1 MIILYDANCKDFN
14 NNGIGILKDSLKC
27 EVSEALN
34 GELVLDMEYPITS
47 KYIEFIINENIIKC
61 DAGLEED
68 QLFRIKHVK
77 PNFDTITIYGEHIS
91 YDLADNFLEDVFP
104 QNLNGAACLDW
115 ILSHTLDSHNFN
127 SFSDIQT
134 VSSARYVRK
143 NPIEAIVGDLE
154 NSFVKLWGGE
164 LERNN
169 YTIKML
175 NRRGNDKG
183 YKIRYRKNLTGLDFT
198 IDNSNIVTK
207 IMPQGYNG
215 LFLPEKYIDSPLI
228 NNYPHKKVKV
238 IEFSDVKVKENADEE
253 EGFATAEEAYQELRR
268 LCNLKYSEEN
278 IDKPTVNLKVDF
290 VDLSQTTEYQD
301 YTFLESVSMGDTIR
315 VELDYTQVE
324 VRVIKTTYDALLHR
338 YTKLELGEFKANYIT
353 DSQKDITNTIRKETD
368 TIETSILLQAKQN
381 ATEQLTAALGGYV
394 YKTQNELFIM
404 DTDNPN
410 TAKNVWRWNLN
421 GLGYSKNGI
430 NGPYELAM
438 TQDGRIVADFIT
450 AGQMDVA
457 RIKGLNTLA
466 IVASQI
472 HLEGYTTIN
481 AGFAIDEKGNMICN
495 NATINGGSIIVKS
508 YDRKNPNLVIYD
520 KTGKYSASLTNDW
533 LVLKDGKNE
542 IILNCF
548 KDDSNFGC
556 GINIAQSETQNQVS
570 LSVSHYPNDSA
581 EDASCMNL
589 SAGDLSDT
597 TYGHCSVNAQASPKG
612 LTLLSVSRA
621 KGESPNQVSDSVDIY
636 PDNIYVNSK
645 PAIVSHAGVISL
657 GYTYYTNGTDS
668 NCGYLEIVTTNKG
681 TVAASCWKSDGRL
694 KKDIQESKV
703 DALSV
708 INSILHR
715 TFKWKDNDG
724 TEEIGYIAQ
733 ELENVKSNFVF
744 KVPQR
749 DEDGNILDEVYQ
761 IDETKIIPF
770 ITKAIQELSSE
781 LEEQKAIN
789 KFLLK
794 ELGLEYK
801 YKLSKT
807 GEKVENLIVDVIK
820 DKIKQYDNQS
830 IKFKEYI
837 QEKREIM
844 RKLVK
849 QDDDSTTIILEEAK
863 DEKNS

>member
-154 NSFVKLWGGE
+154 NSFVNLWGGE

-368 TIETSILLQAKQN
+368 TIETSVLLQAKQN

-410 TAKNVWRWNLN
+410 TAKKVWRWNLN

-481 AGFAIDEKGNMICN
+481 AGFAIDEKGNMTCN
-495 NATINGGSIIVKS
+495 NATIKGGTIRLG
-508 YDRKNPNLVIYD
+508 DGTRENPTFIMQG
-520 KTGKYSASLTNDW
+520 T
-533 LVLKDGKNE
+533 DGKQAWMTTDQFFIE
-542 IILNCF
+542 
-548 KDDSNFGC
+548 
-556 GINIAQSETQNQVS
+556 
-570 LSVSHYPNDSA
+570 
-581 EDASCMNL
+581 
-589 SAGDLSDT
+589 GDLGNINLQCDSQL
-597 TYGHCSVNAQASPKG
+597 GIFIGGKNNKGNANLIGDDDAGMIGITHNTPTNGQQRYVDGFVDDNKAWFRVG
-612 LTLLSVSRA
+612 NN
-621 KGESPNQVSDSVDIY
+621 GENKETIIY

-715 TFKWKDNDG
+715 SFKWKDNDG

-807 GEKVENLIVDVIK
+807 GEKVENLIVDALK

-837 QEKREIM
+837 QEKREVM

>member
-154 NSFVKLWGGE
+154 NSFVNLWGGE

-368 TIETSILLQAKQN
+368 TIETSVLLQAKQN

-410 TAKNVWRWNLN
+410 TAKKVWRWNLN

-481 AGFAIDEKGNMICN
+481 AGFAIDEKGNMTCN
-495 NATINGGSIIVKS
+495 NATIKGGTIRLG
-508 YDRKNPNLVIYD
+508 DGTRKNPTFIMQG
-520 KTGKYSASLTNDW
+520 T
-533 LVLKDGKNE
+533 DGKQAWMTTDQFFIE
-542 IILNCF
+542 
-548 KDDSNFGC
+548 
-556 GINIAQSETQNQVS
+556 
-570 LSVSHYPNDSA
+570 
-581 EDASCMNL
+581 
-589 SAGDLSDT
+589 GDLGNINLQCDSQL
-597 TYGHCSVNAQASPKG
+597 GIFIGGKNNKGNANLIGDDDAGMIGITHNTPTNGQQRYVGGFVDDNKAWFRVG
-612 LTLLSVSRA
+612 NN
-621 KGESPNQVSDSVDIY
+621 GENKETIIY

-715 TFKWKDNDG
+715 SFKWKDNEG

-807 GEKVENLIVDVIK
+807 GEKVENLIVDALK

-837 QEKREIM
+837 QEKREVM

>member
-154 NSFVKLWGGE
+154 NSFVNLWGGE

-368 TIETSILLQAKQN
+368 TIETSVLLQAKQN

-394 YKTQNELFIM
+394 YKAQNELFIM

-410 TAKNVWRWNLN
+410 TAKKVWRWNLN

-481 AGFAIDEKGNMICN
+481 AGFAIDEKGNMTCN
-495 NATINGGSIIVKS
+495 NATIKGGTIRLG
-508 YDRKNPNLVIYD
+508 DGTRENPTFIMQG
-520 KTGKYSASLTNDW
+520 T
-533 LVLKDGKNE
+533 DGKQAWMTTDQFFIE
-542 IILNCF
+542 
-548 KDDSNFGC
+548 
-556 GINIAQSETQNQVS
+556 
-570 LSVSHYPNDSA
+570 
-581 EDASCMNL
+581 
-589 SAGDLSDT
+589 GDLGNINLQCDSQL
-597 TYGHCSVNAQASPKG
+597 GIFIGGKNNKGNANLIGDDDAGMIGITHNTSTNGQQRYVDGFVDDNEAWFRVG
-612 LTLLSVSRA
+612 NN
-621 KGESPNQVSDSVDIY
+621 GENKETIIY

-715 TFKWKDNDG
+715 SFKWKDNDG

-807 GEKVENLIVDVIK
+807 GEKVENLIVDALK

-837 QEKREIM
+837 QEKREVM

>member
-47 KYIEFIINENIIKC
+47 KYIKFIINENIIKC

-154 NSFVKLWGGE
+154 NSFVNLWGGE

-368 TIETSILLQAKQN
+368 TIETSVLLQAKQN

-410 TAKNVWRWNLN
+410 TAKKVWRWNLN

-481 AGFAIDEKGNMICN
+481 AGFAIDEKGNMTCN
-495 NATINGGSIIVKS
+495 NATIKGGTIRLG
-508 YDRKNPNLVIYD
+508 DGTRENPTFIMQG
-520 KTGKYSASLTNDW
+520 T
-533 LVLKDGKNE
+533 DGKQAWMTTDQFFIE
-542 IILNCF
+542 
-548 KDDSNFGC
+548 
-556 GINIAQSETQNQVS
+556 
-570 LSVSHYPNDSA
+570 
-581 EDASCMNL
+581 
-589 SAGDLSDT
+589 GDLGNINLQCDSQL
-597 TYGHCSVNAQASPKG
+597 GIFIGGKNNKGNANLIGDDDAGMIGITHNTPTNGQQRYVDGFVDDNEAWFRVG
-612 LTLLSVSRA
+612 NN
-621 KGESPNQVSDSVDIY
+621 GENKETIIY

-715 TFKWKDNDG
+715 SFKWKDNDG

-807 GEKVENLIVDVIK
+807 GEKVENLIVDALK

-837 QEKREIM
+837 QEKREVM

>member
-14 NNGIGILKDSLKC
+14 NNGIRILKDSLKC

-154 NSFVKLWGGE
+154 NSFVNLWGGE

-368 TIETSILLQAKQN
+368 TIETSVLLQAKQN

-410 TAKNVWRWNLN
+410 TAKKVWRWNLN

-481 AGFAIDEKGNMICN
+481 AGFAIDEKGNMTCN
-495 NATINGGSIIVKS
+495 NATIKGGTIRLG
-508 YDRKNPNLVIYD
+508 DGTRENPTFIMQG
-520 KTGKYSASLTNDW
+520 T
-533 LVLKDGKNE
+533 DGKQAWMTTDQFFIE
-542 IILNCF
+542 
-548 KDDSNFGC
+548 
-556 GINIAQSETQNQVS
+556 
-570 LSVSHYPNDSA
+570 
-581 EDASCMNL
+581 
-589 SAGDLSDT
+589 GDLGNINLQCDSQL
-597 TYGHCSVNAQASPKG
+597 GIFIGGKNNKGNANLIGDDDAGMIGITHNTPTNGQQRYVDGFVDDNEAWFRVG
-612 LTLLSVSRA
+612 NN
-621 KGESPNQVSDSVDIY
+621 GENKETIIY

-715 TFKWKDNDG
+715 SFKWKDNDG

-807 GEKVENLIVDVIK
+807 GEKVENLIVDALK

-837 QEKREIM
+837 QEKREVM

>member
-154 NSFVKLWGGE
+154 NSFVNLWGGE

-368 TIETSILLQAKQN
+368 TIETSVLLQAKQN

-410 TAKNVWRWNLN
+410 TAKKVWRWNLN

-481 AGFAIDEKGNMICN
+481 AGFAIDEKGNMTCN
-495 NATINGGSIIVKS
+495 NATIKGGTIRLG
-508 YDRKNPNLVIYD
+508 DGTRENPTFIMQG
-520 KTGKYSASLTNDW
+520 T
-533 LVLKDGKNE
+533 DGKQAWMTTDQFFIE
-542 IILNCF
+542 
-548 KDDSNFGC
+548 
-556 GINIAQSETQNQVS
+556 
-570 LSVSHYPNDSA
+570 
-581 EDASCMNL
+581 
-589 SAGDLSDT
+589 GDLGNINLQCDSQL
-597 TYGHCSVNAQASPKG
+597 GIFIGGKNNKGNADLIGDDDAGMIRITHNTPTNGQQRYVDGFVDDNEAWFRVG
-612 LTLLSVSRA
+612 NN
-621 KGESPNQVSDSVDIY
+621 GENKETIIY

-715 TFKWKDNDG
+715 SFKWKDNDG

-807 GEKVENLIVDVIK
+807 GEKVENLIVDALK

-837 QEKREIM
+837 QEKREVM

>member
-154 NSFVKLWGGE
+154 NSFVNLWGGE

-368 TIETSILLQAKQN
+368 TIETGVLLQAKQN

-410 TAKNVWRWNLN
+410 TAKKVWRWNLN

-481 AGFAIDEKGNMICN
+481 AGFAIDEKGNMTCN
-495 NATINGGSIIVKS
+495 NATIKGGTIRLG
-508 YDRKNPNLVIYD
+508 DGTRENPTFIMQG
-520 KTGKYSASLTNDW
+520 T
-533 LVLKDGKNE
+533 DGKQAWMTTDQFFIE
-542 IILNCF
+542 
-548 KDDSNFGC
+548 
-556 GINIAQSETQNQVS
+556 
-570 LSVSHYPNDSA
+570 
-581 EDASCMNL
+581 
-589 SAGDLSDT
+589 GDLGNINLQCDSQL
-597 TYGHCSVNAQASPKG
+597 GIFIGGKNNKGNANLIGDDDAGMIGITHNTPTNGQQRYVDGFVDDNEAWFRVG
-612 LTLLSVSRA
+612 NN
-621 KGESPNQVSDSVDIY
+621 GENKETIIY

-715 TFKWKDNDG
+715 SFKWKDNDG

-807 GEKVENLIVDVIK
+807 GEKVENLIVDALK

-837 QEKREIM
+837 QEKREVM

>member
-154 NSFVKLWGGE
+154 NSFVNLWGGE

-238 IEFSDVKVKENADEE
+238 IEFSDVKVKENADEK

-368 TIETSILLQAKQN
+368 TIETSVLLQAKQN

-410 TAKNVWRWNLN
+410 TAKKVWRWNLN

-438 TQDGRIVADFIT
+438 TQDGKIVADFIT

-481 AGFAIDEKGNMICN
+481 AGFAIDEKGNMTCN
-495 NATINGGSIIVKS
+495 NATIKGGTIRLG
-508 YDRKNPNLVIYD
+508 DGTRENPTFIMQG
-520 KTGKYSASLTNDW
+520 T
-533 LVLKDGKNE
+533 DGKQAWMTTDQFFIE
-542 IILNCF
+542 
-548 KDDSNFGC
+548 
-556 GINIAQSETQNQVS
+556 
-570 LSVSHYPNDSA
+570 
-581 EDASCMNL
+581 
-589 SAGDLSDT
+589 GDLGNINLQCDSQL
-597 TYGHCSVNAQASPKG
+597 GIFIGGKNNKGNANLIGDDDAGMIGITHNTPTNGQQRYVDGFVDDNEAWFRVG
-612 LTLLSVSRA
+612 NN
-621 KGESPNQVSDSVDIY
+621 GENKETIIY
-636 PDNIYVNSK
+636 PDNIYINSK

-715 TFKWKDNDG
+715 SFKWKDNDG

-807 GEKVENLIVDVIK
+807 GEKVENLIVDALK

-837 QEKREIM
+837 QEKREVM

>member
-77 PNFDTITIYGEHIS
+77 PNLDTIAIYGEHIS

-154 NSFVKLWGGE
+154 NSFVNLWGGE

-368 TIETSILLQAKQN
+368 TIETSVLLQAKQN

-410 TAKNVWRWNLN
+410 TAKKVWRWNLN

-481 AGFAIDEKGNMICN
+481 AGFAIDEKGNMTCN
-495 NATINGGSIIVKS
+495 NATIKGGTIRLG
-508 YDRKNPNLVIYD
+508 DGTRENPTFIMQG
-520 KTGKYSASLTNDW
+520 T
-533 LVLKDGKNE
+533 DGKQAWMTTDQFFIE
-542 IILNCF
+542 
-548 KDDSNFGC
+548 
-556 GINIAQSETQNQVS
+556 
-570 LSVSHYPNDSA
+570 
-581 EDASCMNL
+581 
-589 SAGDLSDT
+589 GDLGNINLQCDSQL
-597 TYGHCSVNAQASPKG
+597 GIFIGGKNNKGNANLIGDDDAGMIGITHNTPTNGQQRYVDGFVDDNEAWFRVG
-612 LTLLSVSRA
+612 NN
-621 KGESPNQVSDSVDIY
+621 GENKETIIY

-645 PAIVSHAGVISL
+645 PAIVSHGGVISL

-715 TFKWKDNDG
+715 SFKWKDNDG

-807 GEKVENLIVDVIK
+807 GEKVENLIVDALK

-837 QEKREIM
+837 QEKREVM

>member
-154 NSFVKLWGGE
+154 NSFVNLWGGE

-368 TIETSILLQAKQN
+368 TIETSVLLQAKQN

-410 TAKNVWRWNLN
+410 TAKKVWRWNLN

-481 AGFAIDEKGNMICN
+481 AGFAIDEKGNMTCN
-495 NATINGGSIIVKS
+495 NATIKGGTIRLG
-508 YDRKNPNLVIYD
+508 DGTRENPTFIMQGTDEKQAWMTTDQFFIEGDLGNINLQCDSQLGIFI
-520 KTGKYSASLTNDW
+520 G
-533 LVLKDGKNE
+533 GKNNKGNANL
-542 IILNCF
+542 IG
-548 KDDSNFGC
+548 DDDAGMI
-556 GINIAQSETQNQVS
+556 GITHNTPTNGQQRYVDGFVDDNEAWFRVGNNGENKETI
-570 LSVSHYPNDSA
+570 
-581 EDASCMNL
+581 
-589 SAGDLSDT
+589 
-597 TYGHCSVNAQASPKG
+597 
-612 LTLLSVSRA
+612 
-621 KGESPNQVSDSVDIY
+621 IY

-715 TFKWKDNDG
+715 SFKWKDNDG

-807 GEKVENLIVDVIK
+807 GEKVENLIVDALK

-837 QEKREIM
+837 QEKREVM

>member
-1 MIILYDANCKDFN
+1 
-14 NNGIGILKDSLKC
+14 
-27 EVSEALN
+27 
-34 GELVLDMEYPITS
+34 
-47 KYIEFIINENIIKC
+47 
-61 DAGLEED
+61 
-68 QLFRIKHVK
+68 
-77 PNFDTITIYGEHIS
+77 
-91 YDLADNFLEDVFP
+91 
-104 QNLNGAACLDW
+104 
-115 ILSHTLDSHNFN
+115 
-127 SFSDIQT
+127 
-134 VSSARYVRK
+134 
-143 NPIEAIVGDLE
+143 
-154 NSFVKLWGGE
+154 
-164 LERNN
+164 
-169 YTIKML
+169 
-175 NRRGNDKG
+175 
-183 YKIRYRKNLTGLDFT
+183 
-198 IDNSNIVTK
+198 
-207 IMPQGYNG
+207 MPQGYNG

-394 YKTQNELFIM
+394 YKTKNELFIM

-410 TAKNVWRWNLN
+410 TAKKVWRWNLN

-533 LVLKDGKNE
+533 LVLQDGKNE

-548 KDDSNFGC
+548 KDDSNSGC
-556 GINIAQSETQNQVS
+556 GINIAQSETQNQAS
-570 LSVSHYPNDSA
+570 LYVSHSPNDSV
-581 EDASCMNL
+581 EDASYMNL

-597 TYGHCSVNAQASPKG
+597 TYGQCSINAQASPKG
-612 LTLLSVSRA
+612 LTLLSVSRV
-621 KGESPNQVSDSVDIY
+621 KGEVPNQVSDSVDIY

-703 DALSV
+703 DALRV

-749 DEDGNILDEVYQ
+749 DENGNILDEVYQ
-761 IDETKIIPF
+761 INETKIIPF

-807 GEKVENLIVDVIK
+807 GEKVENLIVDAIK
-820 DKIKQYDNQS
+820 DKIRQYDNQS

-837 QEKREIM
+837 QEKREVM

>member
-154 NSFVKLWGGE
+154 NSFVNLWGGE

-368 TIETSILLQAKQN
+368 TIETSVLLQAKQN

-410 TAKNVWRWNLN
+410 TAKKVWRWNLN

-481 AGFAIDEKGNMICN
+481 AGFAIDEKGNMTCN
-495 NATINGGSIIVKS
+495 NATIKGGTIRLG
-508 YDRKNPNLVIYD
+508 DGTRENPTFIMQG
-520 KTGKYSASLTNDW
+520 T
-533 LVLKDGKNE
+533 DGKQAWMTTDQFFIE
-542 IILNCF
+542 
-548 KDDSNFGC
+548 
-556 GINIAQSETQNQVS
+556 
-570 LSVSHYPNDSA
+570 
-581 EDASCMNL
+581 
-589 SAGDLSDT
+589 GDLGNINLQCDSQL
-597 TYGHCSVNAQASPKG
+597 GIFIGGKNNKGNANLIGDDDAGMIGITHNTPTNGQQRYVDGFVDDNEAWFRVG
-612 LTLLSVSRA
+612 NN
-621 KGESPNQVSDSVDIY
+621 GENKETIIY

-715 TFKWKDNDG
+715 SFKWKDNDG

-807 GEKVENLIVDVIK
+807 GEKVENLIVDALK

-837 QEKREIM
+837 QEKREVM

>member
-154 NSFVKLWGGE
+154 NSFVNLWGGE

-368 TIETSILLQAKQN
+368 TIETSVLLQAKQN

-410 TAKNVWRWNLN
+410 TAKKVWRWNLN

-450 AGQMDVA
+450 AGQIDVA

-481 AGFAIDEKGNMICN
+481 AGFAIDEKGNMTCN
-495 NATINGGSIIVKS
+495 NATIKGGTIRLG
-508 YDRKNPNLVIYD
+508 DGTRENPTFIMQG
-520 KTGKYSASLTNDW
+520 T
-533 LVLKDGKNE
+533 DGKQAWMTTDQFFIE
-542 IILNCF
+542 
-548 KDDSNFGC
+548 
-556 GINIAQSETQNQVS
+556 
-570 LSVSHYPNDSA
+570 
-581 EDASCMNL
+581 
-589 SAGDLSDT
+589 GDLGNINLQCDSQL
-597 TYGHCSVNAQASPKG
+597 GIFIGGKNNKGNANLIGDDDAGMIGITHNTPTNGQQRYVDGFVDDNEAWFRVG
-612 LTLLSVSRA
+612 NN
-621 KGESPNQVSDSVDIY
+621 GENKETIIY

-715 TFKWKDNDG
+715 SFKWKDNDG

-807 GEKVENLIVDVIK
+807 GEKVENLIVDALK

-837 QEKREIM
+837 QEKREVM

>member
-154 NSFVKLWGGE
+154 NSFVNLWGGE

-368 TIETSILLQAKQN
+368 TIETSVLLQAKQN

-410 TAKNVWRWNLN
+410 TAKKVWRWNLN

-481 AGFAIDEKGNMICN
+481 AGFAIDEKGNMTCN
-495 NATINGGSIIVKS
+495 NATIKGGTIRLG
-508 YDRKNPNLVIYD
+508 DGTRENPTFIMQG
-520 KTGKYSASLTNDW
+520 T
-533 LVLKDGKNE
+533 DGKQAWMTTDQFFIE
-542 IILNCF
+542 
-548 KDDSNFGC
+548 
-556 GINIAQSETQNQVS
+556 
-570 LSVSHYPNDSA
+570 
-581 EDASCMNL
+581 
-589 SAGDLSDT
+589 GDLGNINLQCDSQL
-597 TYGHCSVNAQASPKG
+597 GIFIGGKNNKGNAILIGDDDAGMIGITHNTPTNGQQ
-612 LTLLSVSRA
+612 RY
-621 KGESPNQVSDSVDIY
+621 VDGFVDDNGAWFRVGNNNKETIIY
-636 PDNIYVNSK
+636 SDNIYVNSK

-668 NCGYLEIVTTNKG
+668 NCGYLEIVTTDKG

-715 TFKWKDNDG
+715 SFKWKDNDG

-807 GEKVENLIVDVIK
+807 GEKVENLIVDALK

-837 QEKREIM
+837 QEKREVM

>member
-154 NSFVKLWGGE
+154 NSFVNLWGGE

-353 DSQKDITNTIRKETD
+353 DSQKDITNTIRRETD
-368 TIETSILLQAKQN
+368 TIETSVLLQAKQN

-410 TAKNVWRWNLN
+410 TAKKVWRWNLN

-481 AGFAIDEKGNMICN
+481 AGFAIDEKGNMTCN
-495 NATINGGSIIVKS
+495 NATIKGGTIRLG
-508 YDRKNPNLVIYD
+508 DGTRENPTFIMQG
-520 KTGKYSASLTNDW
+520 T
-533 LVLKDGKNE
+533 DGKQAWMTTDQFFIE
-542 IILNCF
+542 
-548 KDDSNFGC
+548 
-556 GINIAQSETQNQVS
+556 
-570 LSVSHYPNDSA
+570 
-581 EDASCMNL
+581 
-589 SAGDLSDT
+589 GDLGNINLQCDSQL
-597 TYGHCSVNAQASPKG
+597 GIFIGGKNNKGNANLIGDDDAGMIGITHNTPTNGQQRYVDGFVDDNEAWFRVG
-612 LTLLSVSRA
+612 NN
-621 KGESPNQVSDSVDIY
+621 GENKETIIY

-715 TFKWKDNDG
+715 SFKWKDNDG

-807 GEKVENLIVDVIK
+807 GEKVENLIVDALK

-837 QEKREIM
+837 QEKREVM

>member
-154 NSFVKLWGGE
+154 NSFVNLWGGE

-238 IEFSDVKVKENADEE
+238 IEFSDVKVKENADEK

-368 TIETSILLQAKQN
+368 TIETSVLLQAKQN

-410 TAKNVWRWNLN
+410 TAKKVWRWNLN

-481 AGFAIDEKGNMICN
+481 AGFAIDEKGNMTCN
-495 NATINGGSIIVKS
+495 NATIKGGTIRLG
-508 YDRKNPNLVIYD
+508 DGTRENPTFIMQG
-520 KTGKYSASLTNDW
+520 T
-533 LVLKDGKNE
+533 DGKQAWMTTDQFFIE
-542 IILNCF
+542 
-548 KDDSNFGC
+548 
-556 GINIAQSETQNQVS
+556 
-570 LSVSHYPNDSA
+570 
-581 EDASCMNL
+581 
-589 SAGDLSDT
+589 GDLGNINLQCDSQL
-597 TYGHCSVNAQASPKG
+597 GIFIGGKNNKGNANLIGDDDAGMIGITHNTPTNGQQRYVDGFVDDNEAWFRVG
-612 LTLLSVSRA
+612 NN
-621 KGESPNQVSDSVDIY
+621 GENKETIIY
-636 PDNIYVNSK
+636 PDNIYINSK

-715 TFKWKDNDG
+715 SFKWKDNDG

-733 ELENVKSNFVF
+733 ELENVKRNFVF

-807 GEKVENLIVDVIK
+807 GEKVENLIVDALK

-837 QEKREIM
+837 QEKREVM

>member
-154 NSFVKLWGGE
+154 NSFVNLWGGE

-368 TIETSILLQAKQN
+368 TIETSVLLQAKQN

-410 TAKNVWRWNLN
+410 TAKKVWRWNLN

-472 HLEGYTTIN
+472 NLEGYTTIN
-481 AGFAIDEKGNMICN
+481 AGFAIDEKGNMTCN
-495 NATINGGSIIVKS
+495 NATIKGGTIRLG
-508 YDRKNPNLVIYD
+508 DGTRENPTFIMQG
-520 KTGKYSASLTNDW
+520 T
-533 LVLKDGKNE
+533 DGKQAWMTTDQFFIE
-542 IILNCF
+542 
-548 KDDSNFGC
+548 
-556 GINIAQSETQNQVS
+556 
-570 LSVSHYPNDSA
+570 
-581 EDASCMNL
+581 
-589 SAGDLSDT
+589 GDLGNINLQCDSQL
-597 TYGHCSVNAQASPKG
+597 GIFIGGKNNKGNANLIGDDDAGMIGITHNTPTNGQQRYVDGFVDDNEAWFRVG
-612 LTLLSVSRA
+612 NN
-621 KGESPNQVSDSVDIY
+621 GENKETIIY

-715 TFKWKDNDG
+715 SFKWKDNDG

-807 GEKVENLIVDVIK
+807 GEKVENLIVDALK

-837 QEKREIM
+837 QEKREVM

>member
-104 QNLNGAACLDW
+104 QNLNGSACLDW

-154 NSFVKLWGGE
+154 NSFVNLWGGE

-368 TIETSILLQAKQN
+368 TIETSVLLQAKQN

-410 TAKNVWRWNLN
+410 TAKKVWRWNLN

-481 AGFAIDEKGNMICN
+481 AGFAIDEKGNMTCN
-495 NATINGGSIIVKS
+495 NATIKGGTIRLG
-508 YDRKNPNLVIYD
+508 DGTRENPTFIMQG
-520 KTGKYSASLTNDW
+520 T
-533 LVLKDGKNE
+533 DGKQAWMTTDQFFIE
-542 IILNCF
+542 
-548 KDDSNFGC
+548 
-556 GINIAQSETQNQVS
+556 
-570 LSVSHYPNDSA
+570 
-581 EDASCMNL
+581 
-589 SAGDLSDT
+589 GDLGNINLQCDSQL
-597 TYGHCSVNAQASPKG
+597 GIFIGGKNNKGNANLIGDDDAGMIVITHNTPTNGQQRYVDGFVDDNEAWFRVG
-612 LTLLSVSRA
+612 NN
-621 KGESPNQVSDSVDIY
+621 GENKETIIY

-715 TFKWKDNDG
+715 SFKWKDNDG

-807 GEKVENLIVDVIK
+807 GEKVENLIVDALK

-837 QEKREIM
+837 QEKREVM

>member
-1 MIILYDANCKDFN
+1 MIILYDANCNDFN
-14 NNGIGILKDSLKC
+14 NNGIGILKDSIKC

-34 GELVLDMEYPITS
+34 GELVLDMEYPMTS
-47 KYIEFIINENIIKC
+47 KYIESIVNENIIKC

-77 PNFDTITIYGEHIS
+77 PNFDTITVYGEHIT
-91 YDLADNFLEDVFP
+91 YDLADNFLEDTFP
-104 QNLNGAACLDW
+104 QNLNGSGCLDW
-115 ILSHTLDSHNFN
+115 ILSHTLDNHKFS
-127 SFSDIQT
+127 SFSDIQK
-134 VSSARYVRK
+134 VASARYVRK

-154 NSFVKLWGGE
+154 NSFVNLWGGE

-183 YKIRYRKNLTGLDFT
+183 YKIKYRKNLTGLDFT
-198 IDNSNIVTK
+198 IDNSNIITK

-215 LFLPEKYIDSPLI
+215 LFIPEKYIDSPLI

-238 IEFSDVKVKENADEE
+238 IEFSNVKVKENPDDEE
-253 EGFATAEEAYQELRR
+253 GYATEAEAYQELRR
-268 LCNLKYSEEN
+268 LCDLKYSEEN

-290 VDLSQTTEYQD
+290 VDLSQTTEYQN
-301 YTFLESVSMGDTIR
+301 YTFLESVSMGDTVT

-324 VRVIKTTYDALLHR
+324 VRVIKTTYDSLLHR

-353 DSQKDITNTIRKETD
+353 DSQKDITNTIRKEAD
-368 TIETSILLQAKQN
+368 TIETSVLAQAKQN
-381 ATEQLTAALGGYV
+381 ATEQLTAALGGYI

-410 TAKNVWRWNLN
+410 TARKVWRWNLN

-450 AGQMDVA
+450 TGQMDVA

-481 AGFAIDEKGNMICN
+481 AGFSIDAKGNMTCN
-495 NATINGGSIIVKS
+495 NATIKGGTITLGDGTKENPTFIIQGTNGKRAWMTTDQFFIDGVLGNI
-508 YDRKNPNLVIYD
+508 NLQCDSQLGIFV
-520 KTGKYSASLTNDW
+520 G
-533 LVLKDGKNE
+533 GKNNKGNANL
-542 IILNCF
+542 IG
-548 KDDSNFGC
+548 DDDAGMM
-556 GINIAQSETQNQVS
+556 GISHTTNGNQRYVDGF
-570 LSVSHYPNDSA
+570 VNDNEA
-581 EDASCMNL
+581 WFRV
-589 SAGDLSDT
+589 GDNGKNKST
-597 TYGHCSVNAQASPKG
+597 I
-612 LTLLSVSRA
+612 
-621 KGESPNQVSDSVDIY
+621 IY
-636 PDNIYVNSK
+636 PDNIYIAGKS
-645 PAIVSHAGVISL
+645 AIVSHAGVISL

-694 KKDIQESKV
+694 KRDIQKSEV

-715 TFKWKDNDG
+715 TFKWKDSNG

-749 DEDGNILDEVYQ
+749 DENGNVIDEVYQ

-781 LEEQKAIN
+781 LEEQKSIN

-794 ELGLEYK
+794 ELGLEHK
-801 YKLSKT
+801 YKLSHT
-807 GEKVENLIVDVIK
+807 GENLENLIVSTIK
-820 DKIKQYDNQS
+820 DKIKQYDDET

-837 QEKREIM
+837 EEKREAVK
-844 RKLVK
+844 KLIK
-849 QDDDSTTIILEEAK
+849 QGDDSTTIILEEAR

>member
-154 NSFVKLWGGE
+154 NSFVNLWGGE

-268 LCNLKYSEEN
+268 LCDLKYSEEN

-368 TIETSILLQAKQN
+368 TIETSVLLQAKQN

-410 TAKNVWRWNLN
+410 TAKKVWRWNLN

-481 AGFAIDEKGNMICN
+481 AGFAIDEKGNMTCN
-495 NATINGGSIIVKS
+495 NATIKGGTIRLG
-508 YDRKNPNLVIYD
+508 DGTRENPTFIMQG
-520 KTGKYSASLTNDW
+520 T
-533 LVLKDGKNE
+533 DGKQAWMTTDQFFIE
-542 IILNCF
+542 
-548 KDDSNFGC
+548 
-556 GINIAQSETQNQVS
+556 
-570 LSVSHYPNDSA
+570 
-581 EDASCMNL
+581 
-589 SAGDLSDT
+589 GDLGNINLQCDSQL
-597 TYGHCSVNAQASPKG
+597 GIFIGGKNNKGNANLIGDDDAGMIGITHNTPTNGQQRYVDGFVDDNEAWFRVG
-612 LTLLSVSRA
+612 NN
-621 KGESPNQVSDSVDIY
+621 GENKETIIY

-715 TFKWKDNDG
+715 SFKWKDNDG

-807 GEKVENLIVDVIK
+807 GEKVENLIVDALK

-837 QEKREIM
+837 QEKREVM

>member
-77 PNFDTITIYGEHIS
+77 PNFDTITIYGEHIT

-154 NSFVKLWGGE
+154 NSFVNLWGGE

-268 LCNLKYSEEN
+268 LCNLKYSKEN

-368 TIETSILLQAKQN
+368 TIETSVLLQAKQN

-410 TAKNVWRWNLN
+410 TAKKVWRWNLN

-481 AGFAIDEKGNMICN
+481 AGFAIDEKGNMTCN
-495 NATINGGSIIVKS
+495 NATIKGGTIRLG
-508 YDRKNPNLVIYD
+508 DGTRENPTFIMQG
-520 KTGKYSASLTNDW
+520 T
-533 LVLKDGKNE
+533 DGKQAWMTTDQFFIE
-542 IILNCF
+542 
-548 KDDSNFGC
+548 
-556 GINIAQSETQNQVS
+556 
-570 LSVSHYPNDSA
+570 
-581 EDASCMNL
+581 
-589 SAGDLSDT
+589 GDLGNINLQCDSQL
-597 TYGHCSVNAQASPKG
+597 GIFIGGKNNKGNANLIGDDDAGMIGITHNTPTNGQQRYVDGFVDDNEAWFRVG
-612 LTLLSVSRA
+612 NN
-621 KGESPNQVSDSVDIY
+621 GENKETIIY

-645 PAIVSHAGVISL
+645 PAIVSHGGVISL

-715 TFKWKDNDG
+715 SFKWKDNDG

-807 GEKVENLIVDVIK
+807 GEKVENLIVDALK

-837 QEKREIM
+837 QEKREVM

>member
-154 NSFVKLWGGE
+154 NSFVNLWGGE

-368 TIETSILLQAKQN
+368 TIETSVLLQAKQN

-410 TAKNVWRWNLN
+410 TAKKVWRWNLN

-481 AGFAIDEKGNMICN
+481 AGFAIDEKGNMTCN
-495 NATINGGSIIVKS
+495 NATIKGGTIRLGDGTRENPTFIMQGT
-508 YDRKNPNLVIYD
+508 DRKQAWMTTDQFFIEGDLGNINLQCDSQLGIFI
-520 KTGKYSASLTNDW
+520 G
-533 LVLKDGKNE
+533 GKNNKGKANL
-542 IILNCF
+542 IG
-548 KDDSNFGC
+548 DDDAGMI
-556 GINIAQSETQNQVS
+556 GITHNTPTNGQQRYVDGFVDDNEAWFRVGNNGENKETI
-570 LSVSHYPNDSA
+570 
-581 EDASCMNL
+581 
-589 SAGDLSDT
+589 
-597 TYGHCSVNAQASPKG
+597 
-612 LTLLSVSRA
+612 
-621 KGESPNQVSDSVDIY
+621 IY

-715 TFKWKDNDG
+715 SFKWKDNDG

-807 GEKVENLIVDVIK
+807 GEKVENLIVDALK

-837 QEKREIM
+837 QEKREVM

>member
-154 NSFVKLWGGE
+154 NSFVNLWGGE

-368 TIETSILLQAKQN
+368 TIETSVLLQAKQN

-410 TAKNVWRWNLN
+410 TAKKVWRWNLN

-481 AGFAIDEKGNMICN
+481 AGFAIDEKGNMTCN
-495 NATINGGSIIVKS
+495 NATIKGGTIRLG
-508 YDRKNPNLVIYD
+508 DGTRENPTFIMQG
-520 KTGKYSASLTNDW
+520 T
-533 LVLKDGKNE
+533 DGKQAWMTTDQFFIE
-542 IILNCF
+542 
-548 KDDSNFGC
+548 
-556 GINIAQSETQNQVS
+556 
-570 LSVSHYPNDSA
+570 
-581 EDASCMNL
+581 
-589 SAGDLSDT
+589 GDLGNINLQCDSQL
-597 TYGHCSVNAQASPKG
+597 GIFIGGKNNKGNANLIGDDDAGMIGITHNTPTNGQQRYVDGFVDDNEAWFRVG
-612 LTLLSVSRA
+612 NN
-621 KGESPNQVSDSVDIY
+621 GENKETIIY

-715 TFKWKDNDG
+715 SFKWKDNDG

-794 ELGLEYK
+794 ELGLEYR

-807 GEKVENLIVDVIK
+807 GEKVENLIVDALK

-837 QEKREIM
+837 QEKREVM

>member
-154 NSFVKLWGGE
+154 NSFVNLWGGE

-368 TIETSILLQAKQN
+368 TIETSVLLQAKQN

-410 TAKNVWRWNLN
+410 TAKKVWRWNLN

-481 AGFAIDEKGNMICN
+481 AGFAIDEKGNMTCN
-495 NATINGGSIIVKS
+495 NATIKGGTIRLG
-508 YDRKNPNLVIYD
+508 DGTRENPTFIMQG
-520 KTGKYSASLTNDW
+520 T
-533 LVLKDGKNE
+533 DGKQAWMTTDQFFIE
-542 IILNCF
+542 
-548 KDDSNFGC
+548 
-556 GINIAQSETQNQVS
+556 
-570 LSVSHYPNDSA
+570 
-581 EDASCMNL
+581 
-589 SAGDLSDT
+589 GDLGNINLQCDSQL
-597 TYGHCSVNAQASPKG
+597 GIFIGGKNNKGNANLIGDDDAGMIGITHNTPTNGQQRYVDGFVDDNEAWFRVG
-612 LTLLSVSRA
+612 NN
-621 KGESPNQVSDSVDIY
+621 GENKETIIY

-715 TFKWKDNDG
+715 SFKWKDNDG

-794 ELGLEYK
+794 ELELEYK

-807 GEKVENLIVDVIK
+807 GEKVENLIVDALK

-837 QEKREIM
+837 QEKREVM

>member
-154 NSFVKLWGGE
+154 NSFVNLWGGE

-183 YKIRYRKNLTGLDFT
+183 YRIRYRKNLTGLDFT

-368 TIETSILLQAKQN
+368 TIETSVLLQAKQN

-410 TAKNVWRWNLN
+410 TAKKVWRWNLN

-481 AGFAIDEKGNMICN
+481 AGFAIDEKGNMTCN
-495 NATINGGSIIVKS
+495 NATIKGGTIRLG
-508 YDRKNPNLVIYD
+508 DGTRENPTFIMQG
-520 KTGKYSASLTNDW
+520 T
-533 LVLKDGKNE
+533 DGKQAWMTTDQFFIE
-542 IILNCF
+542 
-548 KDDSNFGC
+548 
-556 GINIAQSETQNQVS
+556 
-570 LSVSHYPNDSA
+570 
-581 EDASCMNL
+581 
-589 SAGDLSDT
+589 GDLGNINLQCDSQL
-597 TYGHCSVNAQASPKG
+597 GIFIGGKNNKGNANLIGDDDAGMIRITHNTPTNGQQRYVDGFVDDNEAWFRVG
-612 LTLLSVSRA
+612 NN
-621 KGESPNQVSDSVDIY
+621 GENKETIIY

-715 TFKWKDNDG
+715 SFKWKDNDG

-807 GEKVENLIVDVIK
+807 GEKVENLIVDALK

-837 QEKREIM
+837 QEKREVM

>member
-154 NSFVKLWGGE
+154 NSFVNLWGGE

-368 TIETSILLQAKQN
+368 TIETSVLLQAKQN

-410 TAKNVWRWNLN
+410 TAKKVWRWNLN

-481 AGFAIDEKGNMICN
+481 AGFAIDEKGNMTCN
-495 NATINGGSIIVKS
+495 NATIKGGTIRLG
-508 YDRKNPNLVIYD
+508 DGTRENPTFIMQG
-520 KTGKYSASLTNDW
+520 T
-533 LVLKDGKNE
+533 DGKQAWMTTDQFFIE
-542 IILNCF
+542 
-548 KDDSNFGC
+548 
-556 GINIAQSETQNQVS
+556 
-570 LSVSHYPNDSA
+570 
-581 EDASCMNL
+581 
-589 SAGDLSDT
+589 GDLGNINLQCDSQL
-597 TYGHCSVNAQASPKG
+597 GIFIGGKNNKGNANLIGDDDAGMIGITHNTPTNGQQRYVDGFVDDNEAWFRVG
-612 LTLLSVSRA
+612 NN
-621 KGESPNQVSDSVDIY
+621 GENKETIIY

-715 TFKWKDNDG
+715 SFKWKDNDG

-807 GEKVENLIVDVIK
+807 GEKIENLIVDALK

-837 QEKREIM
+837 QEKREVM

>member
-14 NNGIGILKDSLKC
+14 NNGIGILKDPIKC

-77 PNFDTITIYGEHIS
+77 HNFDTITIYGEHIS

-154 NSFVKLWGGE
+154 NSFVNLWGGE

-368 TIETSILLQAKQN
+368 TIETSVLLQTKQN

-410 TAKNVWRWNLN
+410 TAKKVWRWNLN
-421 GLGYSKNGI
+421 GLGYSKNGT

-481 AGFAIDEKGNMICN
+481 AGFAIDEKGNMTCN
-495 NATINGGSIIVKS
+495 NATIKGGTIRLGDGTRENPTFIIQG
-508 YDRKNPNLVIYD
+508 
-520 KTGKYSASLTNDW
+520 T
-533 LVLKDGKNE
+533 DGKQ
-542 IILNCF
+542 
-548 KDDSNFGC
+548 
-556 GINIAQSETQNQVS
+556 AW
-570 LSVSHYPNDSA
+570 
-581 EDASCMNL
+581 MNTDQFFIE
-589 SAGDLSDT
+589 GDLGNINLQCDSQL
-597 TYGHCSVNAQASPKG
+597 GIFIGGKNNKGNANLIGDDDAGMIGITHNTPTNGQQRYIDGFVDDNEACFRVG
-612 LTLLSVSRA
+612 NN
-621 KGESPNQVSDSVDIY
+621 GENKETIIY

-715 TFKWKDNDG
+715 SFKWKDNDG

-807 GEKVENLIVDVIK
+807 GEKVENLIVDALK

-837 QEKREIM
+837 QEKREVM

>member
-1 MIILYDANCKDFN
+1 
-14 NNGIGILKDSLKC
+14 
-27 EVSEALN
+27 
-34 GELVLDMEYPITS
+34 
-47 KYIEFIINENIIKC
+47 
-61 DAGLEED
+61 
-68 QLFRIKHVK
+68 
-77 PNFDTITIYGEHIS
+77 
-91 YDLADNFLEDVFP
+91 
-104 QNLNGAACLDW
+104 
-115 ILSHTLDSHNFN
+115 
-127 SFSDIQT
+127 
-134 VSSARYVRK
+134 
-143 NPIEAIVGDLE
+143 
-154 NSFVKLWGGE
+154 
-164 LERNN
+164 
-169 YTIKML
+169 ML

-290 VDLSQTTEYQD
+290 VDLSQTTEYND

-368 TIETSILLQAKQN
+368 TIETSVLLQAKQN

-410 TAKNVWRWNLN
+410 TAKKVWRWNLN

-533 LVLKDGKNE
+533 LVLQDGKNE

-556 GINIAQSETQNQVS
+556 GINIAQSETQNQAS
-570 LSVSHYPNDSA
+570 LSVSHYSNDSV
-581 EDASCMNL
+581 EDASYMNL

-612 LTLLSVSRA
+612 LTLLSVSRV
-621 KGESPNQVSDSVDIY
+621 KGETPNQVSDSVDIY

-724 TEEIGYIAQ
+724 REEIGYIAQ

-749 DEDGNILDEVYQ
+749 DENGNILDEVYQ
-761 IDETKIIPF
+761 INETKIIPF

-807 GEKVENLIVDVIK
+807 GEKVENLIVDAIK

-837 QEKREIM
+837 QEKREVM

-849 QDDDSTTIILEEAK
+849 QDDDSTTIILEL
-863 DEKNS
+863 SLLHI

>member
-154 NSFVKLWGGE
+154 NSFVNLWGGE

-175 NRRGNDKG
+175 NRRGHDKG

-368 TIETSILLQAKQN
+368 TIETSVLLQAKQN

-410 TAKNVWRWNLN
+410 TAKKVWRWNLN

-481 AGFAIDEKGNMICN
+481 AGFAIDEKGNMTCN
-495 NATINGGSIIVKS
+495 NATIKGGTIRLG
-508 YDRKNPNLVIYD
+508 DGTRENPTFIMQG
-520 KTGKYSASLTNDW
+520 T
-533 LVLKDGKNE
+533 DGKQAWMTTDQFFIE
-542 IILNCF
+542 
-548 KDDSNFGC
+548 
-556 GINIAQSETQNQVS
+556 
-570 LSVSHYPNDSA
+570 
-581 EDASCMNL
+581 
-589 SAGDLSDT
+589 GDLGNINLQCDSQL
-597 TYGHCSVNAQASPKG
+597 GIFIGGKNNKGNANLIGDDDAGIIGITHNTPTNGQQRYVDGFVDDNEAWFRVG
-612 LTLLSVSRA
+612 NN
-621 KGESPNQVSDSVDIY
+621 GENKETIIY

-715 TFKWKDNDG
+715 SFKWKDNDG

-807 GEKVENLIVDVIK
+807 GEKAENLIVDALK

-837 QEKREIM
+837 QEKREVM

>member
-154 NSFVKLWGGE
+154 NSFVNLWGGE

-368 TIETSILLQAKQN
+368 TIETSVLLQAKQN

-410 TAKNVWRWNLN
+410 TAKKVWRWNLN

-481 AGFAIDEKGNMICN
+481 AGFAIDEKGNMTCN
-495 NATINGGSIIVKS
+495 NATIEGGTIRLG
-508 YDRKNPNLVIYD
+508 DGTRENPTFIMQG
-520 KTGKYSASLTNDW
+520 T
-533 LVLKDGKNE
+533 DGKQAWMTTDQFFIE
-542 IILNCF
+542 
-548 KDDSNFGC
+548 
-556 GINIAQSETQNQVS
+556 
-570 LSVSHYPNDSA
+570 
-581 EDASCMNL
+581 
-589 SAGDLSDT
+589 GDLGNINLQCDSQL
-597 TYGHCSVNAQASPKG
+597 GIFIGGKNNKGNANLIGDDDAGMIGITHNTPTNGQQRYVDGFVDDNEAWFRVG
-612 LTLLSVSRA
+612 NN
-621 KGESPNQVSDSVDIY
+621 GENKETIIY

-715 TFKWKDNDG
+715 SFKWKDNDG

-807 GEKVENLIVDVIK
+807 GEKVENLIVDALK

-837 QEKREIM
+837 QEKREVM

>member
-154 NSFVKLWGGE
+154 NSFVNLWGGE

-368 TIETSILLQAKQN
+368 TIETSVLLQAKQN

-410 TAKNVWRWNLN
+410 TAKKVWRWNLN

-481 AGFAIDEKGNMICN
+481 AGFAIDEKGNMTCN
-495 NATINGGSIIVKS
+495 NATIKGGTIRLG
-508 YDRKNPNLVIYD
+508 DGTRENPTFIMQG
-520 KTGKYSASLTNDW
+520 T
-533 LVLKDGKNE
+533 DGKQAWMTTDQFFIE
-542 IILNCF
+542 
-548 KDDSNFGC
+548 
-556 GINIAQSETQNQVS
+556 
-570 LSVSHYPNDSA
+570 
-581 EDASCMNL
+581 
-589 SAGDLSDT
+589 GDLGNINLQCDSQL
-597 TYGHCSVNAQASPKG
+597 GIFIGGKNNKGNANLIGDDDAGMIGITNNTPTNGQQRYVDGFVDDNEAWFRVG
-612 LTLLSVSRA
+612 NN
-621 KGESPNQVSDSVDIY
+621 GENKETIIY

-715 TFKWKDNDG
+715 SFKWKDNDG

-807 GEKVENLIVDVIK
+807 GEKVENLIVDALK

-837 QEKREIM
+837 QEKREVM

>member
-154 NSFVKLWGGE
+154 NSFVNLWGGE

-368 TIETSILLQAKQN
+368 TIETSVLLQAKQN

-410 TAKNVWRWNLN
+410 TAKKVWRWNLN

-481 AGFAIDEKGNMICN
+481 AGFAIDEKGNMTCN
-495 NATINGGSIIVKS
+495 NATIKGGTIRLG
-508 YDRKNPNLVIYD
+508 DGTRENPTFIMQG
-520 KTGKYSASLTNDW
+520 T
-533 LVLKDGKNE
+533 DGKQAWMTTDQFFIE
-542 IILNCF
+542 
-548 KDDSNFGC
+548 
-556 GINIAQSETQNQVS
+556 
-570 LSVSHYPNDSA
+570 
-581 EDASCMNL
+581 
-589 SAGDLSDT
+589 GDLGNINLQCDSQLGIFIGGKNNKGNANLIGDDDAGMIGI
-597 TYGHCSVNAQASPKG
+597 TYNTPTNGQQRYVDGFVDDNEAWFRVG
-612 LTLLSVSRA
+612 NN
-621 KGESPNQVSDSVDIY
+621 GENKETIIY

-715 TFKWKDNDG
+715 SFKWKDNDG

-807 GEKVENLIVDVIK
+807 GEKVENLIVDALK

-837 QEKREIM
+837 QEKREVM